1 MPHQCFQCFDFFC
14 AASPSKTCLQKN
26 KVFNQVKGKQKIE
39 VPGNLAI
46 FNPLPHNPDFKNLWK
61 RKLLK
66 TL

>member
-1 MPHQCFQCFDFFC
+1 MPHQCFQCFDFFG

-46 FNPLPHNPDFKNLWK
+46 FNPLPHNPDF
-61 RKLLK
+61 
-66 TL
+66 